1 MEHQALASMT
11 IYMAVGV
18 MTAMV
23 VMPICVDIS
32 DHFRHKRTIKELQ
45 TELATKIKCNGCSNY
60 IPQKEMFDLTSCI
73 DCFELHYFAQ
83 HSEEP
88 YNG

>member
-1 MEHQALASMT
+1 MDQYILASVT
-11 IYMAVGV
+11 IYLALGV
-18 MTAMV
+18 MAGMII
-23 VMPICVDIS
+23 MPIYLDIS
-32 DHFRHKRTIKELQ
+32 DHFRHKRTIRKLQ

-60 IPQKEMFDLTSCI
+60 KPQKEMFDLSTCI

>member
-1 MEHQALASMT
+1 MEHQVLASVT
-11 IYMAVGV
+11 IYLALGV
-18 MTAMV
+18 MTGMIIA
-23 VMPICVDIS
+23 PICIDIS
-32 DHFRHKRTIKELQ
+32 DHFRHKRTINKLQ

>member
-11 IYMAVGV
+11 IYLALGV

-23 VMPICVDIS
+23 VMPIWIDIS
-32 DHFRHKRTIKELQ
+32 DHFRHKRTIKQLQ
-45 TELATKIKCNGCSNY
+45 TELATRIQCNGCKNY
-60 IPQKEMFDLTSCI
+60 KPQKEMFDIGSCI
-73 DCFELHYFAQ
+73 DCFELHYFTQ